1 MFKKRTAKKRNPIQ
15 IERREEDV
23 EEGIEQGNDIE
34 GDIANSITAGDGGD
48 DMLNNARWRDKKAN
62 AKRVNKMSTTV
73 QDVTSKVFM
82 NREVQDLTNNY
93 TSSSKAKEI

>member
-15 IERREEDV
+15 IERREEDA
-23 EEGIEQGNDIE
+23 EEGVEQGNDID
-34 GDIANSITAGDGGD
+34 GDIANSNTAGDGGD
-48 DMLNNARWRDKKAN
+48 DMLNNTRWRDKKAN

-73 QDVTSKVFM
+73 QDVTSKAFM

-93 TSSSKAKEI
+93 TSSSKAKEL